1 MPGDGTVHAWVTLQL
16 VIPDTPSIQFT
27 RVDVR
32 PTGETDWALGRAIV
46 NARGT
51 QQVRIDGLIPGRAY
65 DFRAIN
71 ISGTNESAEATLLNQ
86 LAPGDTTVPS
96 APTAISVR
104 QSGAKVVEIDLTY
117 TRPADFASVEL
128 YRNTTNNS
136 ATATKIDTKAGT
148 RFHDENI
155 SYGVTYFYW
164 AKVVDR
170 TGNKS
175 AFSPSSGHSITI
187 GRLATGD
194 YTDGSVDSIKRRT
207 VTQVTVNLGEI
218 AAGAEVTFL
227 NAVFHGL
234 GVAPIAICSSV
245 NVGVY
250 AVGVFPDAQYITITG
265 YNRLASPS
273 NFIVTVTYW

>member
-1 MPGDGTVHAWVTLQL
+1 MPGDGTIHAWMVLRL
-16 VIPDTPSIQFT
+16 VIPDTPSIQYT

-32 PTGETDWALGRAIV
+32 PTGETDWALGRALV
-46 NARGT
+46 NQRGT
-51 QQVRIDGLIPGRAY
+51 VDVRVDGLIPGRAY
-65 DFRAIN
+65 DFRAVN
-71 ISGTNESAEATLLNQ
+71 ISGTNESPPATLSNQ
-86 LAPGDTTVPS
+86 LAPGDTTAPS
-96 APTAISVR
+96 APTAITVR
-104 QSGAKVVEIDLTY
+104 QSGAKVVEVDVTF
-117 TRPADFASVEL
+117 TRPADFASIEL
-128 YRNTTNNS
+128 YRNTLNNS
-136 ATATKIDTKAGT
+136 ATAVKIDTKAGT
-148 RFHDENI
+148 RFHDENVT
-155 SYGVTYFYW
+155 YGQQYFYW

-207 VTQVTVNLGEI
+207 VTQVTVNLGVI
-218 AAGAEVTFL
+218 PAGSEVIFL

-250 AVGVFPDAQYITITG
+250 AVGVFPDPQYITITG
-265 YNRLASPS
+265 YNRLATAA